1 MSVGRS
7 SVDGTL
13 EIGTLTSDRFVNE
26 SPGDAANEPREI
38 DLQHWI
44 EL

>member
-13 EIGTLTSDRFVNE
+13 ETRTLASDWFVNE
-26 SPGDAANEPREI
+26 SPDDAANEPREI

>member
-1 MSVGRS
+1 MSVRRS
-7 SVDGTL
+7 SVDGRL
-13 EIGTLTSDRFVNE
+13 ETGTLASDWFVNE
-26 SPGDAANEPREI
+26 SPGDAANESREI